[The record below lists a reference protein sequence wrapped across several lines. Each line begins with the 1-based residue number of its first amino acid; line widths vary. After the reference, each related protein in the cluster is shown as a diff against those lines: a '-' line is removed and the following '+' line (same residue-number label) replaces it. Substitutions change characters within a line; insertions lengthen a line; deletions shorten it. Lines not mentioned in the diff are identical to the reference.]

1 MTKTNFL
8 VGMGIGVAVGS
19 LAGMTVSGAK
29 KPPKNIVGKT
39 LKTMGE
45 VVDAVSSS
53 IGLYLFL
60 LIWPKIIKK
69 GLQFRSG
76 CANILKR

>member
-19 LAGMTVSGAK
+19 LAGMTVSGTK

-39 LKTMGE
+39 LW
-45 VVDAVSSS
+45 
-53 IGLYLFL
+53 

-69 GLQFRSG
+69 GLQFLSG
-76 CANILKR
+76 CANILRR

>member
-53 IGLYLFL
+53 IGLFHAESQRREAVGDEIY
-60 LIWPKIIKK
+60 PQKMH
-69 GLQFRSG
+69 GL
-76 CANILKR
+76 

>member
-1 MTKTNFL
+1 MTKTNLL

-19 LAGMTVSGAK
+19 LAGMTVSGTK

-39 LKTMGE
+39 LKAMGE

-53 IGLYLFL
+53 IGL
-60 LIWPKIIKK
+60 
-69 GLQFRSG
+69 
-76 CANILKR
+76 

>member
-19 LAGMTVSGAK
+19 LAGMTVSGTK
-29 KPPKNIVGKT
+29 NPPKNIVGKT

-53 IGLYLFL
+53 IGL
-60 LIWPKIIKK
+60 
-69 GLQFRSG
+69 
-76 CANILKR
+76 

>member
-1 MTKTNFL
+1 MHKTNFL

-19 LAGMTVSGAK
+19 IAGMTVSGTK
-29 KPPKNIVGKT
+29 KTPKNIVGKT

-53 IGLYLFL
+53 IGM
-60 LIWPKIIKK
+60 
-69 GLQFRSG
+69 
-76 CANILKR
+76 

>member
-45 VVDAVSSS
+45 VVTRCQAPSACNYF
-53 IGLYLFL
+53 GLYGR
-60 LIWPKIIKK
+60 K
-69 GLQFRSG
+69 
-76 CANILKR
+76 

>member
-1 MTKTNFL
+1 MQKSKFL

-19 LAGMTVSGAK
+19 LAGMTMTGSK
-29 KPPKNIVGKT
+29 KSPKNIVGKT

-53 IGLYLFL
+53 IG
-60 LIWPKIIKK
+60 I
-69 GLQFRSG
+69 
-76 CANILKR
+76 